1 MTAQQLRYVI
11 TVAET
16 GSITEAAR
24 RLFISQ
30 PSLSSAIRELE
41 TEAGIRIF
49 SRSRNGISITAEG
62 MEFLGYARQVV
73 QQAGLIEEKYIA
85 RTQPKK
91 RFAVS
96 TQHYSFT
103 AGAFVELV
111 RSQRGEAYEFILRE
125 GKTADVIREQLK
137 ADVMNRE
144 GTQEVDP
151 WKLSLIDELA
161 DMLAEKMAMQAEIR
175 ESGRLLMKWDKQ
187 GNPYKESNPL
197 YVHIKAKEQSISV
210 WRDKLGLSNTVN
222 PDRIKQ
228 DAKRGVDT
236 EKDGLSNLLTQARDT
251 MNEIP
256 NMD

>member
-1 MTAQQLRYVI
+1 MTPALEQLIKQTAKKFADKKAPKNPETQWRKG
-11 TVAET
+11 AEWMYDLLT
-16 GSITEAAR
+16 G
-24 RLFISQ
+24 
-30 PSLSSAIRELE
+30 
-41 TEAGIRIF
+41 
-49 SRSRNGISITAEG
+49 
-62 MEFLGYARQVV
+62 
-73 QQAGLIEEKYIA
+73 
-85 RTQPKK
+85 
-91 RFAVS
+91 
-96 TQHYSFT
+96 
-103 AGAFVELV
+103 
-111 RSQRGEAYEFILRE
+111 
-125 GKTADVIREQLK
+125 GKTVDLFRQQLK

-144 GTQEVDP
+144 GVSEVEP

-175 ESGRLLMKWDKQ
+175 EQGRLLQKWDKNM
-187 GNPYKESNPL
+187 NPYYESNPL

-256 NMD
+256 EL

>member
-1 MTAQQLRYVI
+1 MTPEFEQLIKQTAKKFADKKAPKNPETQWRKG
-11 TVAET
+11 AEWMYDLLT
-16 GSITEAAR
+16 G
-24 RLFISQ
+24 
-30 PSLSSAIRELE
+30 
-41 TEAGIRIF
+41 
-49 SRSRNGISITAEG
+49 
-62 MEFLGYARQVV
+62 
-73 QQAGLIEEKYIA
+73 
-85 RTQPKK
+85 
-91 RFAVS
+91 
-96 TQHYSFT
+96 
-103 AGAFVELV
+103 
-111 RSQRGEAYEFILRE
+111 
-125 GKTADVIREQLK
+125 GKTVDLLRQQLK

-144 GTQEVDP
+144 GTSEVEP

-175 ESGRLLMKWDKQ
+175 EQGRLLQKWDKNM
-187 GNPYKESNPL
+187 NPYYESNPL

-256 NMD
+256 EIV

>member
-1 MTAQQLRYVI
+1 MTPALEELIKQTAKKFADKKAPKNPETQWRKG
-11 TVAET
+11 AEWMYDLLT
-16 GSITEAAR
+16 
-24 RLFISQ
+24 
-30 PSLSSAIRELE
+30 
-41 TEAGIRIF
+41 
-49 SRSRNGISITAEG
+49 
-62 MEFLGYARQVV
+62 
-73 QQAGLIEEKYIA
+73 
-85 RTQPKK
+85 
-91 RFAVS
+91 
-96 TQHYSFT
+96 
-103 AGAFVELV
+103 
-111 RSQRGEAYEFILRE
+111 E
-125 GKTADVIREQLK
+125 GKTVNAIREQLK

-175 ESGRLLMKWDKQ
+175 EQGRLLQKWDKNM
-187 GNPYKESNPL
+187 NPYYESNPL

-256 NMD
+256 EMD

>member
-1 MTAQQLRYVI
+1 MTPAFEQLIKQTAKKFADKKAPKNPETQWRKG
-11 TVAET
+11 AEWMYDLLT
-16 GSITEAAR
+16 G
-24 RLFISQ
+24 
-30 PSLSSAIRELE
+30 
-41 TEAGIRIF
+41 
-49 SRSRNGISITAEG
+49 
-62 MEFLGYARQVV
+62 
-73 QQAGLIEEKYIA
+73 
-85 RTQPKK
+85 
-91 RFAVS
+91 
-96 TQHYSFT
+96 
-103 AGAFVELV
+103 
-111 RSQRGEAYEFILRE
+111 
-125 GKTADVIREQLK
+125 GKTVDLLRQQLK

-144 GTQEVDP
+144 GTSEVEP

-175 ESGRLLMKWDKQ
+175 EQGRLLQKWDKNM
-187 GNPYKESNPL
+187 NPYYESNPL

-256 NMD
+256 EME

>member
-1 MTAQQLRYVI
+1 MNKRLEQLIKQSAKKFADKKAPKNPETQWRKG
-11 TVAET
+11 AEWMYDLLT
-16 GSITEAAR
+16 G
-24 RLFISQ
+24 
-30 PSLSSAIRELE
+30 
-41 TEAGIRIF
+41 
-49 SRSRNGISITAEG
+49 
-62 MEFLGYARQVV
+62 
-73 QQAGLIEEKYIA
+73 
-85 RTQPKK
+85 
-91 RFAVS
+91 
-96 TQHYSFT
+96 
-103 AGAFVELV
+103 
-111 RSQRGEAYEFILRE
+111 
-125 GKTADVIREQLK
+125 GKTVDLLRQQLK

-144 GTQEVDP
+144 GTQEVEP

-175 ESGRLLMKWDKQ
+175 EQGRLLQKWDKNM
-187 GNPYKESNPL
+187 NPYYESNPL

-256 NMD
+256 EL

>member
-1 MTAQQLRYVI
+1 MTPEFEQLIKQSAKKFADKKAPKSPETQWRKG
-11 TVAET
+11 AEWMYDLLT
-16 GSITEAAR
+16 G
-24 RLFISQ
+24 
-30 PSLSSAIRELE
+30 
-41 TEAGIRIF
+41 
-49 SRSRNGISITAEG
+49 
-62 MEFLGYARQVV
+62 
-73 QQAGLIEEKYIA
+73 
-85 RTQPKK
+85 
-91 RFAVS
+91 
-96 TQHYSFT
+96 
-103 AGAFVELV
+103 
-111 RSQRGEAYEFILRE
+111 
-125 GKTADVIREQLK
+125 GKTVDLLRQQLK

-144 GTQEVDP
+144 GVSEVEP

-222 PDRIKQ
+222 PERIKQ

-256 NMD
+256 EMD

>member
-1 MTAQQLRYVI
+1 MTQ
-11 TVAET
+11 
-16 GSITEAAR
+16 
-24 RLFISQ
+24 
-30 PSLSSAIRELE
+30 ELE
-41 TEAGIRIF
+41 QLIKQSAKKFADKKAPKNPETQWRKG
-49 SRSRNGISITAEG
+49 AEWMYDLLTG
-62 MEFLGYARQVV
+62 
-73 QQAGLIEEKYIA
+73 
-85 RTQPKK
+85 
-91 RFAVS
+91 
-96 TQHYSFT
+96 
-103 AGAFVELV
+103 
-111 RSQRGEAYEFILRE
+111 
-125 GKTADVIREQLK
+125 GKTVDLLRQQLK

-144 GTQEVDP
+144 GVSEVEP

-175 ESGRLLMKWDKQ
+175 EQGRLLQKWDKNM
-187 GNPYKESNPL
+187 NPYYESNPL

-256 NMD
+256 EL

>member
-1 MTAQQLRYVI
+1 MTPALEELIKQTAKKFADKKAPKNPETQWRKG
-11 TVAET
+11 AEWMYDLLT
-16 GSITEAAR
+16 G
-24 RLFISQ
+24 
-30 PSLSSAIRELE
+30 
-41 TEAGIRIF
+41 
-49 SRSRNGISITAEG
+49 
-62 MEFLGYARQVV
+62 
-73 QQAGLIEEKYIA
+73 
-85 RTQPKK
+85 
-91 RFAVS
+91 
-96 TQHYSFT
+96 
-103 AGAFVELV
+103 
-111 RSQRGEAYEFILRE
+111 
-125 GKTADVIREQLK
+125 GKTVDLLRQQLK

-144 GTQEVDP
+144 GTSEVEP

-175 ESGRLLMKWDKQ
+175 EQGRLLQKWDKNM
-187 GNPYKESNPL
+187 NPYYESNPL

-256 NMD
+256 DID

>member
-1 MTAQQLRYVI
+1 MTPEFEQLIKQSAKKFADKKAPKSPETQWRKG
-11 TVAET
+11 AEWMYD
-16 GSITEAAR
+16 
-24 RLFISQ
+24 RL
-30 PSLSSAIRELE
+30 
-41 TEAGIRIF
+41 
-49 SRSRNGISITAEG
+49 
-62 MEFLGYARQVV
+62 M
-73 QQAGLIEEKYIA
+73 
-85 RTQPKK
+85 
-91 RFAVS
+91 
-96 TQHYSFT
+96 
-103 AGAFVELV
+103 
-111 RSQRGEAYEFILRE
+111 E
-125 GKTADVIREQLK
+125 GKTADAIREQLM

-144 GTQEVDP
+144 GTQEVEP

-175 ESGRLLMKWDKQ
+175 EQGRLLQKWDKNM
-187 GNPYKESNPL
+187 NPYYESNPL

-256 NMD
+256 DMD

>member
-1 MTAQQLRYVI
+1 MTPAFEQLIKQTAKKFADKKAPKNPETQWRKG
-11 TVAET
+11 AEWMYDLLT
-16 GSITEAAR
+16 G
-24 RLFISQ
+24 
-30 PSLSSAIRELE
+30 
-41 TEAGIRIF
+41 
-49 SRSRNGISITAEG
+49 
-62 MEFLGYARQVV
+62 
-73 QQAGLIEEKYIA
+73 
-85 RTQPKK
+85 
-91 RFAVS
+91 
-96 TQHYSFT
+96 
-103 AGAFVELV
+103 
-111 RSQRGEAYEFILRE
+111 
-125 GKTADVIREQLK
+125 GKTVDLLRQQLK

-144 GTQEVDP
+144 GTSEVEP

-175 ESGRLLMKWDKQ
+175 EQGRLLQKWDKNM
-187 GNPYKESNPL
+187 NPYYESNPL

-256 NMD
+256 EMD

>member
-1 MTAQQLRYVI
+1 MTPAFEQLIKQTAKKFADKKAPKNPETQWRKG
-11 TVAET
+11 AEWMYDMLT
-16 GSITEAAR
+16 G
-24 RLFISQ
+24 
-30 PSLSSAIRELE
+30 
-41 TEAGIRIF
+41 
-49 SRSRNGISITAEG
+49 
-62 MEFLGYARQVV
+62 
-73 QQAGLIEEKYIA
+73 
-85 RTQPKK
+85 
-91 RFAVS
+91 
-96 TQHYSFT
+96 
-103 AGAFVELV
+103 
-111 RSQRGEAYEFILRE
+111 
-125 GKTADVIREQLK
+125 GKTVDLLRQQLK

-144 GTQEVDP
+144 GVSEVEP

-175 ESGRLLMKWDKQ
+175 EQGRLLQKWDKNM
-187 GNPYKESNPL
+187 NPYYESNPL

-256 NMD
+256 EMD

>member
-1 MTAQQLRYVI
+1 MTPAFEQLIKQTAKKFADKKAPKNPETQWRKG
-11 TVAET
+11 AEWMYDMLT
-16 GSITEAAR
+16 G
-24 RLFISQ
+24 
-30 PSLSSAIRELE
+30 
-41 TEAGIRIF
+41 
-49 SRSRNGISITAEG
+49 
-62 MEFLGYARQVV
+62 
-73 QQAGLIEEKYIA
+73 
-85 RTQPKK
+85 
-91 RFAVS
+91 
-96 TQHYSFT
+96 
-103 AGAFVELV
+103 
-111 RSQRGEAYEFILRE
+111 
-125 GKTADVIREQLK
+125 GKTVDLLRQQLK

-175 ESGRLLMKWDKQ
+175 EQGRLLQKWDKNM
-187 GNPYKESNPL
+187 NPYYESNPL

-256 NMD
+256 EMD

>member
-1 MTAQQLRYVI
+1 MYDLLM
-11 TVAET
+11 
-16 GSITEAAR
+16 S
-24 RLFISQ
+24 
-30 PSLSSAIRELE
+30 
-41 TEAGIRIF
+41 
-49 SRSRNGISITAEG
+49 
-62 MEFLGYARQVV
+62 
-73 QQAGLIEEKYIA
+73 
-85 RTQPKK
+85 
-91 RFAVS
+91 
-96 TQHYSFT
+96 
-103 AGAFVELV
+103 
-111 RSQRGEAYEFILRE
+111 
-125 GKTADVIREQLK
+125 GKTAEAFREQLK

-228 DAKRGVDT
+228 DAKRGVDA

-256 NMD
+256 EMD